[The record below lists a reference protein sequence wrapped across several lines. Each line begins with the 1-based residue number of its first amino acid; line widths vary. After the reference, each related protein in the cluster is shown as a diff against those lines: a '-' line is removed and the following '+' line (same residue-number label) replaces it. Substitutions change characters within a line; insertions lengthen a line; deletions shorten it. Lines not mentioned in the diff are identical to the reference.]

1 MSKSKFVVSSN
12 GFFFDCETCVLY
24 MGYRFSVK
32 ASAMTG
38 DEYDLYSN
46 LRKQFPDLKVKIVEP
61 KKRRVVYIPYERIV
75 QYIAYQENAVE
86 LMATFN
92 KVKEEASSKRN
103 PRKFV
108 DDWFRATFPQFGQYP
123 KVS

>member
-1 MSKSKFVVSSN
+1 MSKSRFAVSSN
-12 GFFFDCETCVLY
+12 GYFFDWETCVLY

-32 ASAMTG
+32 ASAMSG
-38 DEYDLYSN
+38 DEYDVYSN
-46 LRKQFPDLKVKIVEP
+46 LLREFPELRVKIVEP

-86 LMATFN
+86 LMTIFN

-108 DDWFRATFPQFGQYP
+108 DDWFRTTFPQFGQYP